1 MGALT
6 AVVLGALGIYVLAM
20 ISGHLPT
27 DFALFLFLCTLV
39 SGLYFAADAFVFQ
52 PRRRA
57 RAQQELEEFDRRN
70 GTAGA
75 GGAAGA
81 ADAVGLEQ
89 QQQPAARER
98 EALLERAGARPW
110 WLEYT
115 AGFFPVILL
124 VFLLRSFL
132 FEPFRI
138 PSGSMIPTLEVGD
151 LILVNKYEYGIRL
164 PILNRTVVE
173 IGHPKRGDVI
183 VFRYPHDPSQ
193 DYIKRVV
200 GLAGDHIEYRN
211 HALKINGTPVALT
224 PQERYYEPGKALTYQ
239 QYLEKLGDV
248 QHRIIWVDGDGA
260 TAFAAVPQTN
270 PGACVYSVDGGVEC
284 TVPAGSFFVMGDNRD
299 NSEDSRFW
307 GFVPDRNIV
316 GHAFFIWM
324 NFGNVRR
331 IGSFQ

>member
-1 MGALT
+1 
-6 AVVLGALGIYVLAM
+6 
-20 ISGHLPT
+20 
-27 DFALFLFLCTLV
+27 
-39 SGLYFAADAFVFQ
+39 
-52 PRRRA
+52 
-57 RAQQELEEFDRRN
+57 
-70 GTAGA
+70 
-75 GGAAGA
+75 
-81 ADAVGLEQ
+81 
-89 QQQPAARER
+89 
-98 EALLERAGARPW
+98 
-110 WLEYT
+110 
-115 AGFFPVILL
+115 VILL

-183 VFRYPHDPSQ
+183 VFRYPHDTTQ
-193 DYIKRVV
+193 DYIKRIV
-200 GLAGDHIEYRN
+200 GLPGDRIEYRN

-224 PQERYYEPGKALTYQ
+224 PQERYYEPGKAMTYQ

-248 QHRIIWVDGDGA
+248 QHRLIWLDGDGA
-260 TAFAAVPQTN
+260 QAYAATPQTN
-270 PGACVYSVDGGVEC
+270 PGACVYSVDGGVDC

>member
-1 MGALT
+1 MSAMT
-6 AVVLGALGIYVLAM
+6 AVVLGALGLYVLAM

-27 DFALFLFLCTLV
+27 DFSLFLFLCTLV
-39 SGLYFAADAFVFQ
+39 SGLYFAADALFFAPQ
-52 PRRRA
+52 RRVA
-57 RAQQELEEFDRRN
+57 AQRTAAEFDQRN
-70 GTAGA
+70 GL
-75 GGAAGA
+75 GAAG
-81 ADAVGLEQ
+81 GTE
-89 QQQPAARER
+89 PAAQ
-98 EALLERAGARPW
+98 ERAALVERMKARPW

-164 PILNRTVVE
+164 PIVNRTVVQ
-173 IGHPKRGDVI
+173 IGQPKRGDVI
-183 VFRYPHDPSQ
+183 VFRYPHDTTQ
-193 DYIKRVV
+193 DYIKRIV
-200 GLAGDHIEYRN
+200 GLPGDRVEYRN
-211 HALKINGTPVALT
+211 HALKINGVPVVLG
-224 PQERYYEPGKALTYQ
+224 PMDRYYDPTKAQTYQ
-239 QYLEKLGDV
+239 QYREKLGDV
-248 QHRIIWVDGDGA
+248 EHRIIWAEGDG
-260 TAFAAVPQTN
+260 TQAFAAVPQTN
-270 PGACVYSVDGGVEC
+270 PGACVYSDGGVEC

-331 IGSFQ
+331 IGSFH